1 MTGYQSWVVSG
12 CDQLFNAPQLTAH
25 YNPFL
30 NQPAPN
36 MLSAVYRDMTL
47 RDHVFNAGLGGLDYL
62 DQMTM
67 NMFTMITEQREISE
81 AVSRFNNAAA
91 AAKQTGL
98 PDWDLYEEE

>member
-1 MTGYQSWVVSG
+1 
-12 CDQLFNAPQLTAH
+12 
-25 YNPFL
+25 
-30 NQPAPN
+30 